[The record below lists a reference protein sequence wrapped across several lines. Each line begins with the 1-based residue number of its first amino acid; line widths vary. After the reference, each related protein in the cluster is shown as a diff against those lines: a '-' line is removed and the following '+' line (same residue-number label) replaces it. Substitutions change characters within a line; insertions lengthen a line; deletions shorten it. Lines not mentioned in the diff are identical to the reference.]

1 MISTHA
7 LVDRLVDGAH
17 ATLAEF
23 AHYEIAVLENG
34 VGGKH
39 LSKLYDPI
47 QAEESSSITPCI
59 LAKFDR
65 VRQALWS
72 RIAVKCEELAL
83 ANRAPE
89 EACASLGDSFTA
101 SSAQSA
107 RDACR

>member
-47 QAEESSSITPCI
+47 QA
-59 LAKFDR
+59 
-65 VRQALWS
+65 
-72 RIAVKCEELAL
+72 
-83 ANRAPE
+83 
-89 EACASLGDSFTA
+89 
-101 SSAQSA
+101 
-107 RDACR
+107 